1 MGSGKSTVGEV
12 LAKLLDCNF
21 IDLDR
26 YIEEK
31 YKKSIS
37 LIFSEKGEEY
47 FRNIESEALYE
58 ISNTEMT
65 LVISTGGGVVL
76 SESNWNVMNSNG
88 KTVYLEAGLETIWE
102 RIKGDESRPLLN
114 VKDPK
119 GEAEKL
125 LASRIQLYKKSDFT
139 VNTDNLSSDQVADEI
154 YKIIKNSD

>member
-125 LASRIQLYKKSDFT
+125 LTSRIQLYKKSDFT